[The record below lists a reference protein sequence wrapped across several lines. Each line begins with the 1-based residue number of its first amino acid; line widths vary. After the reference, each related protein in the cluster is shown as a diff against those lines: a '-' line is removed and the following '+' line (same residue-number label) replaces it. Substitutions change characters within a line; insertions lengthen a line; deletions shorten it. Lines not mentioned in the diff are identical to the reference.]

1 MSNDWIPPREQDLT
15 DLCQKWKTGLSDA
28 ANITAYAWNQ
38 TEVTAALGAV
48 DAFLTARAAYE
59 DDNSSK
65 NRLAKDEAKEA
76 AITAMRDF
84 AHTGIRHNKS
94 MHDEDRLRY
103 GIHPADGTH
112 TPDTEPASFPEAEGE
127 TSIPRQVT
135 VHYWDSIT
143 KKRGKSHGIHGA
155 EVRWAVLDHPP
166 SSIDELIHSDFD
178 TASPF
183 TLKFDEADRGKRVY
197 FCLRW
202 ESNTNLKGP
211 WGEIYSAIIP

>member
-1 MSNDWIPPREQDLT
+1 
-15 DLCQKWKTGLSDA
+15 
-28 ANITAYAWNQ
+28 
-38 TEVTAALGAV
+38 
-48 DAFLTARAAYE
+48 
-59 DDNSSK
+59 
-65 NRLAKDEAKEA
+65 
-76 AITAMRDF
+76 
-84 AHTGIRHNKS
+84 
-94 MHDEDRLRY
+94 MHDEDRLFY
-103 GIHPADGTH
+103 GIHPADHTH
-112 TPDTEPASFPEAEGE
+112 TPDTAPASFPEAEGD
-127 TSIPRQVT
+127 TSIPRQVA

-202 ESNTNLKGP
+202 ETNTSLKGP